1 MDGRALEAS
10 ARAQEGDTL
19 FFSLSHFLVSV
30 QVFYDPLLAQLKDE
44 RLNLIFGN
52 GTAAAASFFFR
63 KAVYTSLVV
72 KEIERANKE
81 LCAKLE
87 KMVGQFSSEE
97 KSVLFY
103 VASTFIEMAPKLV
116 CYDRYC
122 KNYDRA
128 IELYQT
134 MIEEPE
140 FSKAVEAQRT
150 KWGMRVGGLLLS
162 DFLIKPVQ
170 RICKYPL
177 LFKALIGYTAEDH
190 SDMPL
195 LKKADRAMNQAAEEV
210 NRARKD
216 QKSAQDLKEIDD
228 SMEGYTGGS
237 LVVPGRFLIKSGTL
251 VKLSPSGSKQERSFF
266 LFTDMILYAKKGK
279 KTYEYKD
286 HIELAE
292 LTVLNADKG
301 FAKGLSA
308 AELELC
314 FGLMRQ
320 DKRKKKLYVIIAETA
335 ADKKSWM
342 QALTE
347 AIETANRRK
356 QTVSEDAVLQLE
368 SRIGSRKRG
377 ETVQP
382 ESTQRTFSLFK
393 SGKSPRTLSV
403 TASDEL
409 EAGSPGSGSDEVV
422 LNAVKS
428 IRGQVADTTK
438 LLSQAQSLQAKLQ
451 ERVEV
456 MQRMVDLEA
465 LARQDLEQ
473 RLARLEAAAEG
484 KPVEEMSSATPP
496 ESSPS
501 PLDIP
506 KPSKPL
512 PVLRAKVEPA
522 APIAKAPELTR
533 QWTSSDS
540 LLTGSTAVKSP
551 QAPPRSKPSVPA
563 PIPVPNGGLTR
574 EKTRSLPSKAPV
586 RKPLPTAKALTQS
599 SSDPDLSST
608 PPIPGLMDD

>member
-1 MDGRALEAS
+1 
-10 ARAQEGDTL
+10 
-19 FFSLSHFLVSV
+19 
-30 QVFYDPLLAQLKDE
+30 LLTRGA
-44 RLNLIFGN
+44 
-52 GTAAAASFFFR
+52 
-63 KAVYTSLVV
+63 V

-81 LCAKLE
+81 LCGKLE

-103 VASTFIEMAPKLV
+103 VASTFIEMSPKLV

-128 IELYQT
+128 IELYQA

-228 SMEGYTGGS
+228 AMEGYTGGS
-237 LVVPGRFLIKSGTL
+237 LVTAGRFLIKSGL
-251 VKLSPSGSKQERSFF
+251 LIKLSPSGSKQERSFF

-301 FAKGLSA
+301 FAKSLSP

-320 DKRKKKLYVIIAETA
+320 DKRKKKLYVIIAESA
-335 ADKKSWM
+335 AEKKSWM
-342 QALTE
+342 QALTD

-377 ETVQP
+377 DTVQP
-382 ESTQRTFSLFK
+382 EANQRTFSLFK
-393 SGKSPRTLSV
+393 SGKSPRTFSV
-403 TASDEL
+403 TSTDEI
-409 EAGSPGSGSDEVV
+409 EVGSPGSGSDEVV

-451 ERVEV
+451 EKVEV

-465 LARQDLEQ
+465 LARLDLEQ
-473 RLARLEAAAEG
+473 RLARLEAAAG
-484 KPVEEMSSATPP
+484 VAAAGGVASVSPVVEAALPAVEA
-496 ESSPS
+496 SPIDV
-501 PLDIP
+501 L

-512 PVLRAKVEPA
+512 PVLRAKVEPV
-522 APIAKAPELTR
+522 APLSKPPAELTR
-533 QWTSSDS
+533 QWVSTDALPIATTSS
-540 LLTGSTAVKSP
+540 GSKSP
-551 QAPPRSKPSVPA
+551 MPQPRNKPSTPA
-563 PIPVPNGGLTR
+563 PVPVPNGGLTR
-574 EKTRSLPSKAPV
+574 EKTRTTPLKAPA
-586 RKPLPTAKALTQS
+586 RKPLPKPLSQS
-599 SSDPDLSST
+599 VSDPDLSST
-608 PPIPGLMDD
+608 PPIPGYMED